1 MIQDLLPLY
10 IGTALLTVM
19 VLFIILF
26 VVSYRKSQ
34 LRFQIERQNY
44 QRAILQTEVEI
55 REQTLTDISRDL
67 HDNFGQV
74 ASLIKINLNLLS
86 ANLEKEDQ
94 LKVIESKELL
104 TQMIQD
110 IRELSSSLQGDK
122 IEEIGLAEKMSRDIN
137 RVNASGY
144 IKVQFLDCSQ
154 NHSLPPHY
162 SIFIY
167 RMFQEMINNIL
178 KHSEASEAQVKLEV
192 KNDIFILSVRDNGIG
207 MISPP
212 PRRFQ
217 NRNSKG
223 GNGLK
228 NIRERCEI
236 IGAKCLIDSSPNN
249 GTFIEV
255 TLPK

>member
-1 MIQDLLPLY
+1 MTEDLLPLY
-10 IGTALLTVM
+10 VGTALFSIM

-34 LRFQIERQNY
+34 IKFQLERQQY

-86 ANLEKEDQ
+86 ANLEKDDQ

-122 IEEIGLAEKMSRDIN
+122 IEKIGLAEKISRDVN

-144 IKVQFLDCSQ
+144 IKVQFINDIKDFTP
-154 NHSLPPHY
+154 PPHY
-162 SIFIY
+162 SIFVY

-178 KHSEASEAQVKLEV
+178 KHSEASEAEVKLEANEGSF
-192 KNDIFILSVRDNGIG
+192 KLSVKDDGIG
-207 MISPP
+207 MMLANNGHQKNKS
-212 PRRFQ
+212 
-217 NRNSKG
+217 G
-223 GNGLK
+223 GNGLR
-228 NIRERCEI
+228 NIKERCKI
-236 IGAKCLIDSSPNN
+236 IGAKYSIDSSPNS
-249 GTFIEV
+249 GTFIEI

>member
-1 MIQDLLPLY
+1 MSDEMLPLY
-10 IGTALLTVM
+10 VGTALFSVM
-19 VLFIILF
+19 VFFIILF
-26 VVSYRKSQ
+26 VISYRKSQ
-34 LRFQIERQNY
+34 MRFQMERQNY

-86 ANLEKEDQ
+86 ANLEKDDQ

-144 IKVQFLDCSQ
+144 IKVQFLNFS
-154 NHSLPPHY
+154 NNYSPPPHY

-167 RMFQEMINNIL
+167 RMFQEMINNIM
-178 KHSEASEAQVKLEV
+178 KHSEASEAEVKLETN
-192 KNDIFILSVRDNGIG
+192 KDKFTLGVRDNGIG
-207 MISPP
+207 MIAPSDKL
-212 PRRFQ
+212 
-217 NRNSKG
+217 RNG
-223 GNGLK
+223 ETLTGNGLK
-228 NIRERCEI
+228 NIKERCQI
-236 IGAKCLIDSSPNN
+236 IGAKCAINSSPNN
-249 GTFIEV
+249 GTFIEI